1 MGMIM
6 KKLLSTALM
15 SSALAFTAPAQA
27 AVIASLTFNAPTG
40 AVASNAAIDVFL
52 TLTLDANS
60 DALTTDATG
69 KPTSGFDYAGYTGP
83 IDLNDPNT
91 RVIFNESFGCSGTF
105 VDGCGGGSS
114 AYEWNFN
121 FNQPNFIGPVDFN
134 LQPGQSFSWLFGTFT
149 PIGGNAAAGL
159 YTFYNAST
167 LVQIYNPGADPNDPN
182 DDQRDFINFAQ
193 TCPTQE
199 ASCAF
204 TREVFAANNAV
215 PEPGT
220 WGMMILGF
228 GVVGSA
234 LRRRGATRA
243 LTAMA

>member
-1 MGMIM
+1 M

-15 SSALAFTAPAQA
+15 SSTLALAAPSQA
-27 AVIASLTFNAPTG
+27 AVIASLTFNTPT
-40 AVASNAAIDVFL
+40 ATVASNAAIDVFL
-52 TLTLDANS
+52 TLALDANS
-60 DALTTDATG
+60 DALTTDASG
-69 KPTSGFDYAGYTGP
+69 RPTSGFDYAGYTGN

-91 RVIFNESFGCSGTF
+91 RVFFSESFGCSGTF
-105 VDGCGGGSS
+105 TDVCSPG

-121 FNQPNFIGPVDFN
+121 FNQPNFISPVDFN
-134 LQPGQSFSWLFGTFT
+134 LQPGQSYSWLFGTFT
-149 PIGGNAAAGL
+149 PVGGNAPAGL

-182 DDQRDFINFAQ
+182 DDQNDFINFAQ

-204 TREVFAANNAV
+204 TREVFAVNNAV

-243 LTAMA
+243 AAAMA

>member
-1 MGMIM
+1 M
-6 KKLLSTALM
+6 KNLFKAALLSTT
-15 SSALAFTAPAQA
+15 LAMATPSQA
-27 AVIASLTFNAPTG
+27 AVIASLTFNTPTG
-40 AVASNAAIDVFL
+40 TVASNAVIDMYL
-52 TLTLDANS
+52 TLTLDAQS
-60 DALTTDATG
+60 DPLTTDATG
-69 KPTSGFDYAGYTGP
+69 RPTSGFDYAGYQGM

-91 RVIFNESFGCSGTF
+91 RVFFNESFGCSGTF
-105 VDGCGGGSS
+105 VEGCGGGSS

-121 FNQPNFIGPVDFN
+121 FNQPNFIGPVNFN
-134 LQPGQSFSWLFGTFT
+134 LQPGQSFSWLFGSFT
-149 PIGGNAAAGL
+149 PVGGNAPAGL

-167 LVQIYNPGADPNDPN
+167 LVQIYNPQDPNDPN
-182 DDQRDFINFAQ
+182 DDQREFYNFAQ

-204 TREVFAANNAV
+204 TRNVFAVNNAV

-234 LRRRGATRA
+234 MRRRGATRA
-243 LTAMA
+243 LAALA